1 MNKWFMRLASL
12 VMVIGLLMGCAS
24 DTNDQDGTNNNQSE
38 QQNQNDANSSE
49 VAEEV
54 VVITISKDH
63 NEEVITEK
71 EVAIEDGEI
80 LLDVMKENFDIEEEG
95 GFISSIDGVEQDI
108 DAQMSWMYFVNDE
121 MPPVGAAEYEL
132 SVGDQVNFDLQAWE

>member
-1 MNKWFMRLASL
+1 MNKWFMRLVSL

-49 VAEEV
+49 VAEEI

-71 EVAIEDGEI
+71 EVAIEEGAI
-80 LLDVMKENFDIEEEG
+80 LIDVMKENFELEEDG
-95 GFISSIDGVEQDI
+95 GFITSIEGTEQDE
-108 DAQMSWMYFVNDE
+108 DEGKYWMYSVNGE
-121 MPPVGAAEYEL
+121 EPPVGAGDYEL
-132 SVGDQVNFDLQAWE
+132 SVGDKVNFDLHGWE